1 MANCDSGVEAMN
13 KFKDLIKLYAKE
25 RIENPKQ
32 FPKLGE
38 TYLINEENIKGYYW
52 FYETDDFIFDINDLT
67 MLDDVVYKDVP
78 DIFNFF
84 YISSIYIISASGETF
99 YPYQVVEPKT
109 LYIIDRTK
117 PVMKYV
123 LHKNSKY
130 SAVSLKIKESFLDDE
145 FFKRNNLNKTK
156 IASIFVENKG
166 KVSKKI
172 EKIAMEIL
180 KCKLDAEDAKL
191 FFEKKAKEWIAI
203 SLSAIADEKDNVKLP
218 QDDDRAIT
226 SVAKYIE
233 DHFSMNLKEDLLSK
247 IAMMSPTKLKYTF
260 KKKYGVS
267 ITEFTQRKRMNVAE
281 NLILTTDL
289 DAKSIAKSVGYA
301 SQSRFSTLYKRYKG
315 CLPSQLMKIKN

>member
-1 MANCDSGVEAMN
+1 MN

-145 FFKRNNLNKTK
+145 FFKRNNLNNTK
-156 IASIFVENKG
+156 ISSIFVENKG

-180 KCKLDAEDAKL
+180 KCKMDAEDAKL
-191 FFEKKAKEWIAI
+191 FFEKKLR
-203 SLSAIADEKDNVKLP
+203 S
-218 QDDDRAIT
+218 
-226 SVAKYIE
+226 
-233 DHFSMNLKEDLLSK
+233 
-247 IAMMSPTKLKYTF
+247 
-260 KKKYGVS
+260 G
-267 ITEFTQRKRMNVAE
+267 
-281 NLILTTDL
+281 
-289 DAKSIAKSVGYA
+289 
-301 SQSRFSTLYKRYKG
+301 
-315 CLPSQLMKIKN
+315 